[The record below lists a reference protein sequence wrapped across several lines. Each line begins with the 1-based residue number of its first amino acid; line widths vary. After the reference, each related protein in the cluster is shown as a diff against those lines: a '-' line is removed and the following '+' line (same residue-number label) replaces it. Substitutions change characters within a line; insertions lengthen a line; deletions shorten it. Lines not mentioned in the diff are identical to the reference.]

1 MSAVPS
7 TKLDVHLERGGIVEF
22 VGTAHITVRRQQ
34 TSTAFTYSDRYL
46 QGRSA
51 MSISPDLPL
60 SSGSAITHGLPGAFG
75 DSAPDRWGQ
84 NLIRKRS
91 RAASSATGGA
101 VAFVSDVDFLLGVS
115 DVTRQG
121 ALRFTRAGQS
131 EFLDAGVDV
140 PKLIQLPKLLNAA
153 DLVARDAELDE
164 MAAVK
169 ALLDA
174 GSGSLGGARPKA
186 SVVDEGRLLI
196 AKFPHHQDEW
206 DVMAWEKT
214 ALDLAEMCRFPTPN
228 RSLVD
233 VAGQKVLLLERFDRD
248 GTTRVPYISAMTL
261 VGARDGQ
268 EADYL
273 DVAEALADH
282 GSSVTAD
289 LQQLWRRVAFS
300 IAIHNTDDHL
310 RNHGLLHH
318 RGGWTLSPL
327 FDVNPNPNAAALRAT
342 SINFRHHTDPTIER
356 ANLLEVA
363 PHFGWSGTDAEATF
377 DEITDVVRTRWR
389 DTARSNGVAEA
400 ELRHFAEVLDR

>member
-1 MSAVPS
+1 
-7 TKLDVHLERGGIVEF
+7 
-22 VGTAHITVRRQQ
+22 
-34 TSTAFTYSDRYL
+34 
-46 QGRSA
+46 
-51 MSISPDLPL
+51 
-60 SSGSAITHGLPGAFG
+60 
-75 DSAPDRWGQ
+75 
-84 NLIRKRS
+84 
-91 RAASSATGGA
+91 
-101 VAFVSDVDFLLGVS
+101 
-115 DVTRQG
+115 
-121 ALRFTRAGQS
+121 
-131 EFLDAGVDV
+131 
-140 PKLIQLPKLLNAA
+140 
-153 DLVARDAELDE
+153 
-164 MAAVK
+164 
-169 ALLDA
+169 
-174 GSGSLGGARPKA
+174 
-186 SVVDEGRLLI
+186 
-196 AKFPHHQDEW
+196 
-206 DVMAWEKT
+206 
-214 ALDLAEMCRFPTPN
+214 
-228 RSLVD
+228 
-233 VAGQKVLLLERFDRD
+233 
-248 GTTRVPYISAMTL
+248 MTL